1 MEQEQGAKEEKEP
14 VEENIETPQEEES
27 REEESNHNLTPILI
41 ENPFLV
47 AAIKRLRISTFATL
61 CLSILN
67 TLLLLIIFAVNQG
80 NQTQIYNESKVQ
92 QQAQTEV
99 LLEAVKEET
108 KAAVEE
114 AGSQNQKQSEA
125 TIRQLQKLTN
135 AAQQPKVV
143 KK

>member
-1 MEQEQGAKEEKEP
+1 MEQSEETKP
-14 VEENIETPQEEES
+14 VQDM
-27 REEESNHNLTPILI
+27 TPILI

-47 AAIKRLRISTFATL
+47 AAIKKLRIVTFITMGVA
-61 CLSILN
+61 ILN
-67 TLLLLIIFAVNQG
+67 TTLLLIIFAINQG
-80 NQTQIYNESKVQ
+80 NQTQIYNETKAQ
-92 QQAQTEV
+92 QQVQTEV